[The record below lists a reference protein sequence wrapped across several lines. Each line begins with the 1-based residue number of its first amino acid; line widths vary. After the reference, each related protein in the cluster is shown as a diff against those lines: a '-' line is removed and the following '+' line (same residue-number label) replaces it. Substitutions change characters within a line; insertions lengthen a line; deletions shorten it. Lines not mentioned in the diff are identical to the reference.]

1 MSSPSSISSLFSPLV
16 FSGVSKYSTD
26 FQSIINRQVQI
37 ASLPAQLLTNQDT
50 NLLQGKTLLGSMS
63 TAVSSLGASLA
74 NLGKLGES
82 QALVATSSDPDTVA
96 VTAAGNTAASGYTIS
111 DITSV
116 AKAASE
122 TTLQSYAD
130 STSAP

>member
-1 MSSPSSISSLFSPLV
+1 MSSPSSISSLFSTLV

-74 NLGKLGES
+74 NLGKLG
-82 QALVATSSDPDTVA
+82 
-96 VTAAGNTAASGYTIS
+96 
-111 DITSV
+111 
-116 AKAASE
+116 
-122 TTLQSYAD
+122 
-130 STSAP
+130 

>member
-63 TAVSSLGASLA
+63 TAVSSLGALA
-74 NLGKLGES
+74 GEF
-82 QALVATSSDPDTVA
+82 
-96 VTAAGNTAASGYTIS
+96 G
-111 DITSV
+111 
-116 AKAASE
+116 
-122 TTLQSYAD
+122 
-130 STSAP
+130 